1 MANQYVNKVVLS
13 NGTTLIDLTADTV
26 VADKLLNGFTAHDKS
41 GAQITGTCTFD
52 ADTSDATADA
62 AEILIG
68 KTAYVSGRKITGT
81 MPNNGAVSK
90 TMDGL
95 TMTSVA
101 IAAGYTSGGTVSLT
115 DAIETALAAI

>member
-1 MANQYVNKVVLS
+1 MAANKVIIS
-13 NGTTLIDLTADTV
+13 KQTIIDLTADTV
-26 VADKLLNGFTAHDKS
+26 TAAALRKGATAHDKS

-62 AEILIG
+62 AEILLG
-68 KTAYVSGRKITGT
+68 KTAYVSGQKITGT

-95 TMTSVA
+95 TTTSVA